1 MKPAYNVNAPKR
13 PVNLSL
19 NEDLVAQARQVTG
32 NLSAEVES
40 LLAGF
45 VQEQRQAQ
53 DARREEYRRLCRDLN
68 EFHRNRV
75 HPADEFAPGNPP

>member
-32 NLSAEVES
+32 NLSAEVEH
-40 LLAGF
+40 LLADF
-45 VQEQRQAQ
+45 VQQQQQAE
-53 DARREEYRRLCRDLN
+53 ATRREEYRRLCEDLN
-68 EFHRNRV
+68 QFHRNHV
-75 HPADEFAPGNPP
+75 HPADEFAPDWVR